1 MRSKEYI
8 KNNPYRVLG
17 VATTDSPATRMQ
29 RQSRMKAFA
38 SIGKAVT
45 FPMDLFPV
53 YGNHPERNEAAIS
66 AAMSQLSTPKD
77 RLLHGMF
84 WFMNVTA
91 TDAEALAVLFKTG
104 KLLDARRIWGKAEQN
119 MSAVQNQVVCCLLM
133 DPCAYAMAL
142 QEAYYLYTRFGDEFI
157 NTICGGVQVIT
168 PDQLMPLFMKEIIRF
183 SGADCCCWDKAVKNG
198 NNATIDKCW
207 TEAKA
212 TPLITQL
219 QTVLNI
225 ARSTECHSPEENLDL
240 ATGLMKQAEP
250 LLKPLRTLAAT
261 HPILYSRYA
270 TITDTVAETVL
281 DHEIEYS
288 LRTKWI
294 SKKEKLCMELMCFCY
309 RYACTVRFKHRCQ
322 KNINIGLYRPEE
334 APLFPNGMPDNLTS
348 ESERKKRNE
357 DISAILSAMEAVKK
371 EK

>member
-29 RQSRMKAFA
+29 HQSRIKAFS
-38 SIGKAVT
+38 SIGKTVT
-45 FPMDLFPV
+45 FPMDLYHV
-53 YGNHPERNEAAIS
+53 YGSYPQRDVAAIS
-66 AAMSQLSTPKD
+66 AAMSRLCTPKD

-104 KLLDARRIWGKAEQN
+104 KLLEARRMWGKAEQN

-133 DPCAYAMAL
+133 DPRAYAMAL
-142 QEAYYLYTRFGDEFI
+142 QKAYYLYTRFGDEFI
-157 NTICGGVQVIT
+157 STICGGIQIIT
-168 PDQLMPLFMKEIIRF
+168 PDQLMPLFIKEIIRF
-183 SGADCCCWDKAVKNG
+183 SGADSCWWDKVVKNC
-198 NNATIDKCW
+198 NNAIIDNCW

-212 TPLITQL
+212 TPQLSQL

-225 ARSTECHSPEENLDL
+225 ARSTECHSPEEHLDL
-240 ATGLMKQAEP
+240 ATRLMKQAEP
-250 LLKPLRTLAAT
+250 LLKPLRLLAAT

-270 TITDTVAETVL
+270 TITDTIAETVL

-294 SKKEKLCMELMCFCY
+294 FKKEKLCMELECFCY

-322 KNINIGLYRPEE
+322 KNINI
-334 APLFPNGMPDNLTS
+334 S
-348 ESERKKRNE
+348 
-357 DISAILSAMEAVKK
+357 LSFHS
-371 EK
+371 